1 MGGLLPIDFT
11 TKLTNLACF
20 DKFVV
25 VSSNPYLE
33 TLFYKPIPE
42 EEVLMKPYI
51 KLIILFAALLFV
63 VQGCYTLNQ
72 VGSPVDEGI
81 EITNTQNAAV
91 IKHFTRTK
99 TVNHFV
105 YGLVSPDDAGIER
118 IVADAVKQNGGT
130 HAVNVKLKYQQ
141 TFINGLVGG
150 LTFGIYTPFTLTIEG
165 DVAK

>member
-1 MGGLLPIDFT
+1 M
-11 TKLTNLACF
+11 
-20 DKFVV
+20 
-25 VSSNPYLE
+25 NPYVKII
-33 TLFYKPIPE
+33 TLFA
-42 EEVLMKPYI
+42 V
-51 KLIILFAALLFV
+51 LLFV

-81 EITNTQNAAV
+81 EITNTENATV

-105 YGLVSPDDAGIER
+105 YGLVSPDDAGIEK

-130 HAVNVKLKYQQ
+130 HAVSVKLKYQQ
-141 TFINGLVGG
+141 TFINGLVGA
-150 LTFGIYTPFTLTIEG
+150 LTMGIYTPFTLTIEG